1 MLFIGAVQGLIM
13 QSMLVRDNGRMPADA
28 ERVFALYRNAIRST
42 P

>member
-1 MLFIGAVQGLIM
+1 
-13 QSMLVRDNGRMPADA
+13 MLVGGSERMPADA